1 MEHGRNYSRRS
12 AHCCVQCGNAKE
24 WSILREICPMRLCE
38 VCILVAFTQ
47 GDRPIYTGSAYIPI
61 VQGRYDI
68 SQGKWCFFFL
78 LFKFLCVGISSYSTS
93 CPTCT
98 ENDHVRTRGEGNAQQ
113 GKTLACSSWLFPFV
127 VTRFW
132 MGELMGRYRSF
143 WAVGRFRLFQS
154 VSGRFLG

>member
-1 MEHGRNYSRRS
+1 MVVITREDLLTVVSNVGMQRNGLSCERS
-12 AHCCVQCGNAKE
+12 AQCGCARFVYCLPLHKE
-24 WSILREICPMRLCE
+24 IAQLTRGL
-38 VCILVAFTQ
+38 L
-47 GDRPIYTGSAYIPI
+47 IPI
-61 VQGRYDI
+61 VQGRDDT

-78 LFKFLCVGISSYSTS
+78 IFKFLCVGISSYSTS